1 MVSRSSF
8 TLIKTMA
15 YIEFGFLFQN
25 CISNIHR
32 VCLHDFAQYMC
43 IHNHGGGNMFEFVGF
58 ILQTQKA
65 SSAFSKFF
73 PFKVDE

>member
-1 MVSRSSF
+1 
-8 TLIKTMA
+8 MA
-15 YIEFGFLFQN
+15 YIELSFLYPN
-25 CISNIHR
+25 CISSIQG
-32 VCLHDFAQYMC
+32 VCVCDFTQYMC
-43 IHNHGGGNMFEFVGF
+43 VHKRGGESMFEFVGF